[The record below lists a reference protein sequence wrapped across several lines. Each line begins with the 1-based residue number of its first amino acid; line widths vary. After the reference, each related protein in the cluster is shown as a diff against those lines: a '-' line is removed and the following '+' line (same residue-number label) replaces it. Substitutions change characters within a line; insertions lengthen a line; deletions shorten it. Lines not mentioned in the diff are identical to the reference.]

1 MCCGNSVKCSYFCN
15 IKNNVNYYSAN
26 MSNINSTSIIKSL
39 MAAIPYIGGTITSLW
54 SDIQAT
60 QVQRKIERF
69 EQLITTFEE
78 DIDRIKGK
86 INPEYISRPDS
97 VDVFEKMTRYV
108 INERI
113 EKKRVMY
120 KNIYIQSLI
129 SDVCDYDKTEMY
141 MRLVEQMG
149 LIELYLLKIFE
160 NPVEFNFKHGNII
173 KNPFL
178 DENGNWFSSY
188 MKNYS
193 IMELLPK
200 LLPQY
205 TIDTIEEGLYLL
217 EQNRLILGKTNH
229 KIFTT
234 NGDPINIFDNILT
247 KKGKEFVA
255 YLYSE

>member
-1 MCCGNSVKCSYFCN
+1 
-15 IKNNVNYYSAN
+15 
-26 MSNINSTSIIKSL
+26 MSNIDSTSIIKSL
-39 MAAIPYIGGTITSLW
+39 IAAVPYIGGSITSLW

-60 QVQRKIERF
+60 QAQRKIERF
-69 EQLITTFEE
+69 EQLIVTFKK
-78 DIDRIKGK
+78 DIDKIKDK
-86 INPEYISRPDS
+86 INSEYISQPDS
-97 VDVFEKMTRYV
+97 IDIFEKMTRYA

-160 NPVEFNFKHGNII
+160 NPIEFNFKHGNII

-178 DENGNWFSSY
+178 DENGNWLSSY

-193 IMELLPK
+193 IMELLQK
-200 LLPQY
+200 LLPEY
-205 TIDTIEEGLYLL
+205 TRDTIEEGLYLL

-229 KIFTT
+229 KILRT
-234 NGDPINIFDNILT
+234 NGDPINIFDGILT
-247 KKGKEFVA
+247 NKGKEFVA
-255 YLYSE
+255 YLCSASIE